1 MLSDQEIMT
10 RCRQGQGDLLDVL
23 IDRHGSDLY
32 TFCLRLC
39 RLRTD
44 AEDLFQ
50 DSWLAVLRHGARY
63 DAQKPFRPWL
73 FTICL
78 NLQRDRFRRAK
89 RWLKVLAGHQLE
101 SGRAQGLRAAADS
114 PEGTMAGNEKKK
126 LLETALARLDE
137 SLRLPLLLHYYCAMP
152 LDEIADILRLAAGTV
167 KSRLHRA
174 RERLR
179 SLMQE
184 EEDGRS

>member
-10 RCRQGQGDLLDVL
+10 RSRQGQNDLLDVL

-39 RLRTD
+39 RRRAD
-44 AEDLFQ
+44 ADDLFQ

-73 FTICL
+73 FTVCL
-78 NLQRDRFRRAK
+78 NLQRDRFRRAR

-101 SGRAQGLRAAADS
+101 SGRAQGMRASAAS
-114 PEGTMAGNEKKK
+114 PEGALAGSEKKE
-126 LLETALARLDE
+126 LLEAALARLDE
-137 SLRLPLLLHYYCAMP
+137 SLRLPLLLHYYSGMP
-152 LDEIADILRLAAGTV
+152 MNEIADVLRLAVGTV
-167 KSRLHRA
+167 KSRLYRA

-184 EEDGRS
+184 EEDGRP